1 MCLIYQKFN
10 SKYHYFNGG
19 EIMKL
24 HEYLDEQEQVNEE
37 GFIVDNEQKA
47 NWALRKIKELQQE
60 IEDNT
65 RLAEKE
71 IDKIKTWESQ
81 QNKSLGDSIL
91 YFEGL
96 LHDYATRKR
105 AEDPDFKSMSLP
117 NGRIGY
123 RKQQPR
129 WSYDDETLIK
139 YLERTELD
147 ELIRVSKAP
156 NKAEIRK
163 QFEVVGDKVINAETG
178 EVVEG
183 IEIEHRPEA
192 FNWSVTK

>member
-1 MCLIYQKFN
+1 MCLIYRKYN
-10 SKYHYFNGG
+10 NKYHYCNGG
-19 EIMKL
+19 ETMNL
-24 HEYLDEQEQVNEE
+24 QDFLDEQERVNEK

-71 IDKIKTWESQ
+71 IDKIERWKTK
-81 QNKSLGDSIL
+81 QNEQLADSVL
-91 YFEGL
+91 YFESL
-96 LHDYATRKR
+96 LNDYAARKR
-105 AEDPDFKSMSLP
+105 AEDPNFKSMSLP

-129 WSYDDETLIK
+129 WNYDDETLLK

-163 QFEVVGDKVINAETG
+163 QFEVVGDKVINTETG

-183 IEIEHRPEA
+183 IDIVHRDEV
-192 FNWSVTK
+192 FNVRVE